1 MSWGVALRN
10 AVGLGLGGIP
20 SLLNAP
26 PYAKLAFNF
35 LSGELDP
42 RITFSRTSN
51 ATLIGSDGT
60 LQYAPHNLLTYSE
73 QFDNA
78 AWTKAQSTITSNSVT
93 APDGTTTA
101 DKLVEDATNSQHVLF
116 RSTSISLNTT
126 HAASGYFKAGERT
139 RINFRLLN
147 GTFNSGA
154 NVTFDLSAGTTPF
167 SSLIGTATNL
177 LFSITPV
184 GDGWY
189 RCSVSCVVDATSTAG
204 VWAAYLVN
212 TGNNDTYTGDGTSGI
227 YVWGAQLN
235 VGALQPYYSTTVKN
249 LLGYSQEFD
258 NAAWSKSNSTITA
271 DVTAAPNGSM
281 TADKLVEDTATSNH
295 LIQSGAI
302 TVISNTKYTV
312 SIYAKASE
320 RSQVRVALSAVEF
333 TNGRQ
338 ALFDLQTG
346 TVAAVETG
354 ATAAVVSIGN
364 GWYRCA
370 VTATASVSGSNP
382 VTYQLANGATTPAP
396 QSYTGDG
403 TSGIYIWGAQFSD
416 SASLD
421 PYVYNPAAA
430 PSNTAYYGPRFDYDP
445 VTLAPKGLLIEEQR
459 TNSIRNNTMQ
469 GAVAGTPGTLPTN
482 WVSTTPANGIT
493 REIVG
498 VGVEDGIQYI
508 DFRFY
513 GTNTLGGAF
522 YMDITFDSGAIT
534 AAQGQSW
541 TESIYARLMAGTVS
555 GAAFASVPGLV
566 LYSTPNFNDNGSLRP
581 ISVSNAKLS
590 SQRFSATRTLANAT
604 STGVSPRFS
613 WTIDTGATIDFTI
626 RIGLPQLEQGAFAT
640 SVIPTTTTALT
651 RAADVASVTGDD
663 FSSWYNPVEGTMVA
677 EALTFNSSVSK
688 YPVSAHDGSQAE
700 LIAMYFLNAN
710 GGGFVIDNSV
720 TQVQIESAGLATQSK
735 IAFAFKLN
743 DFAMCI
749 NGSSPATDA
758 SGTIPTVN
766 RLQLGNRAD
775 GVRTLNGHIRSFKYY
790 PTRLSNGQL
799 QALTK

>member
-35 LSGELDP
+35 LSGELDS

-235 VGALQPYYSTTVKN
+235 VDALQPYYSTTVKN

-258 NAAWSKSNSTITA
+258 NAAWTKSNSTITA
-271 DVTAAPNGSM
+271 NVTAAPDGSV
-281 TADKLVEDTATSNH
+281 TADKLVENTASSTHPAFQAASVVSGTRYTFSVYVKAGERSFCRVEASGAAMTAGAVNVNLTTGATSNDG
-295 LIQSGAI
+295 S
-302 TVISNTKYTV
+302 VV
-312 SIYAKASE
+312 AS
-320 RSQVRVALSAVEF
+320 SA
-333 TNGRQ
+333 T
-338 ALFDLQTG
+338 L
-346 TVAAVETG
+346 
-354 ATAAVVSIGN
+354 IGN
-364 GWYRCA
+364 GWYRIQ
-370 VTATASVSGSNP
+370 VTSTAGSTGSGNFVVYPATALGGFN
-382 VTYQLANGATTPAP
+382 
-396 QSYTGDG
+396 YTGDG

-445 VTLAPKGLLIEEQR
+445 VTLEPKGLLIEEQR
-459 TNSIRNNTMQ
+459 TNLALNSGDALSGGTGGVVVANQITAPDGSLADFFREDTSNGEHYAGDRT
-469 GAVAGTPGTLPTN
+469 ATVTAGTLYTWAFYAKLGLTGGARRVCVRTGLQGPANVIFDLETGSSTVLAPVVSSGISSAGNGWWRCWIVYTPTGTGTALFRQQLAN
-482 WVSTTPANGIT
+482 GVSTVYTG
-493 REIVG
+493 
-498 VGVEDGIQYI
+498 DGTSGLFFWGAQ
-508 DFRFY
+508 
-513 GTNTLGGAF
+513 LEVGAF
-522 YMDITFDSGAIT
+522 
-534 AAQGQSW
+534 
-541 TESIYARLMAGTVS
+541 
-555 GAAFASVPGLV
+555 P
-566 LYSTPNFNDNGSLRP
+566 
-581 ISVSNAKLS
+581 
-590 SQRFSATRTLANAT
+590 T
-604 STGVSPRFS
+604 SY
-613 WTIDTGATIDFTI
+613 
-626 RIGLPQLEQGAFAT
+626 
-640 SVIPTTTTALT
+640 IPTTTTAAT
-651 RAADVASVTGDD
+651 RAADVASVTGDN
-663 FSSWYNPVEGTMVA
+663 FSNWYNQSEGTLYF
-677 EALTFNSSVSK
+677 EGSV
-688 YPVSAHDGSQAE
+688 VGSTGADQ
-700 LIAMYFLNAN
+700 IGLNAN
-710 GGGFVIDNSV
+710 NNAFTERVRLGKGPTTPRFTIVDDGIVQADLNGGTWAVNAVKKLAGAYAANSIALSV
-720 TQVQIESAGLATQSK
+720 DGATPLLDTV
-735 IAFAFKLN
+735 A
-743 DFAMCI
+743 
-749 NGSSPATDA
+749 
-758 SGTIPTVN
+758 TIPTPTQ
-766 RLQLGNRAD
+766 LQIGNEQLA
-775 GVRTLNGHIRSFKYY
+775 TFLNGHIRTFKYY

-799 QALTK
+799 QTLTK